1 MKKLLLASAAT
12 LGVASAAVAGG
23 HGNEVKLGIA
33 LGFSGPLD
41 SLAPPMEAGGKFAI
55 EKINETGLFLDG
67 ATVTSVSGDSTCVDA
82 GAATAV
88 AERMITSD
96 GINGLIGAMCSGATG
111 AIVSNVSVPNGM
123 VQISP
128 SATSPA
134 LSTIEDNGLFFRM
147 TPSDARQGV
156 VMTEIIMEAGIK
168 EVALTYTNNDYGK
181 GLADSFASAFEAA
194 GGTITI
200 NAPHDEAKGDYSAEI
215 GALASAGGEALVVAG
230 YADGGGAGVIQAA
243 LDTGSFET
251 FVLPDGMISDTL
263 TAAFGS
269 DLDGS
274 FGQIPAPAGD
284 GAAVYVEMVGD
295 AFDPTSAYAGESFDA
310 AAVMLLA
317 MQAAG
322 SSAPADYLPKILEV
336 ANAPG
341 EPIGPGDLAKAL
353 QILKDGGDI
362 DYSGATGVELIGPGE
377 SGGTY
382 RQVLVEGGEFKTI
395 TIR

>member
-1 MKKLLLASAAT
+1 MKKLLMASVAT
-12 LGVASAAVAGG
+12 LGLATTATADD
-23 HGNEVKLGIA
+23 VKIGIA

-41 SLAPPMEAGGKFAI
+41 SLAPPMEAGAKLAI
-55 EKINETGLFLDG
+55 EKINETGMFMDG
-67 ATVTSVSGDSTCVDA
+67 ATITSVSGDSTCTDA
-82 GAATAV
+82 GAATAT

-96 GINGLIGAMCSGATG
+96 GVNGLIGAMCSGATG

-147 TPSDARQGV
+147 TPSDARQGII
-156 VMTEIIMEAGIK
+156 MTEIIMENGIK

-181 GLADSFASAFEAA
+181 GLADSFQAAFEAA
-194 GGTITI
+194 GGSVTI
-200 NAPHDEAKGDYSAEI
+200 NAPHDEGRGDYSAEV
-215 GALASAGGEALVVAG
+215 GALDAAGGEALVVAG
-230 YADGGGAGVIQAA
+230 YADGGGSGIIQAA

-263 TAAFGS
+263 TDAYGDDLNGS
-269 DLDGS
+269 I
-274 FGQIPAPAGD
+274 GQIPAPAGD
-284 GAAVYVEMVGD
+284 GAAVFAEMVGD
-295 AFDPTSAYAGESFDA
+295 SFDATSAYAGESFDA

-322 SSAPADYLPKILEV
+322 STAPADYLPKILEV

-341 EPIGPGDLAKAL
+341 EPIGPGELAKAL
-353 QILKDGGDI
+353 EIVKGGGDI

-382 RQVLVEGGEFKTI
+382 RQVVIENGAFKTVQ
-395 TIR
+395 IR